1 MLKRT
6 VAILVAGVVSVAGG
20 PAALAS
26 DDGTTSD
33 PPDVLL
39 VIADDQRSDTLEFM
53 PLVQQRIAGR
63 GMTFANAFVVNAL
76 CCPSRASILTGLYS
90 HSTGV
95 YRQAPPFGRFE
106 SFDDASTLATWL
118 DALGYRTGYFGKYI
132 DGGQHF
138 LLTGYV
144 PPGWD
149 EWAVFVHA
157 DYYDYKLSVNGGIE
171 SFGQEPEDYSTHVLA
186 GRAADF
192 IRTSGDDPLFM
203 VFAPAAPHAPGTPA
217 PEDADVPVLPETWR
231 PPNYNEPDVMDKP
244 PWLRAIPP
252 LDEESRAALD
262 AARIEQIRSLSALDR
277 SVSLV
282 LDELQAAGRLRRT
295 LIVYS
300 SDNGLAWGEHRWNK
314 KEVPYE
320 ESIRVP
326 FLVRYDPLVTTAGVE
341 DRLVL
346 NIDIAP
352 TIARLAGVDEVA
364 ADGRSLLPLL
374 RRDARTWRTDFLI
387 EHLQGSNPV
396 TTYCAVRTERF
407 LYVRYRDGFTELYDL
422 ETDPF
427 ELTNVSGVA
436 AFRQTESELIERLEE
451 LCQPP
456 PPAVPPIFKDRGF
469 SAGFAALLALVGTT
483 VLGGLLVALTFRKRR
498 APA

>member
-1 MLKRT
+1 MLNLT
-6 VAILVAGVVSVAGG
+6 VAILVAAVVATVRG
-20 PAALAS
+20 PAALA
-26 DDGTTSD
+26 GEGGRTSD
-33 PPDVLL
+33 RPDILL
-39 VIADDQRSDTLEFM
+39 VITDDQRSDTLDLM
-53 PLVQQRIAGR
+53 PLVQQRIVDR

-95 YRQAPPFGRFE
+95 YRQAPPYGRFE

-118 DALGYRTGYFGKYI
+118 DDLGYRTGYFGKYI

-157 DYYDYKLSVNGGIE
+157 AYYDYKLSVNGAIE
-171 SFGQEPEDYSTHVLA
+171 SHGREPEDYSTHVLA
-186 GRAADF
+186 ARAADF
-192 IRTSGDDPLFM
+192 IRTSDDPLFM

-217 PEDADVPVLPETWR
+217 PQDADAPVLPETWR
-231 PPNYNEPDVMDKP
+231 PPNHNEADVSDKP

-252 LDEESRAALD
+252 LEEEDRAALD
-262 AARIEQIRSLSALDR
+262 AARRSQIRSLSSVDR
-277 SVSLV
+277 SVSLL
-282 LDELQAAGRLRRT
+282 LDELRATGRLERT
-295 LIVYS
+295 LIVYT

-326 FLVRYDPLVTTAGVE
+326 FVVRYDPIVTTPGVE
-341 DRLVL
+341 DRIAL

-352 TIARLAGVDEVA
+352 TIARLAGVEAIA

-374 RRDARTWRTDFLI
+374 RRDARSWRTDFLI

-436 AFRQTESELIERLEE
+436 AFQQTESELVQRLEE

-456 PPAVPPIFKDRGF
+456 PPAVPPIFKNRGF
-469 SAGFAALLALVGTT
+469 SAGVVALIALLGGTVLGCLLLALR
-483 VLGGLLVALTFRKRR
+483 FWDRR
-498 APA
+498 ARS

>member
-1 MLKRT
+1 MLKLT
-6 VAILVAGVVSVAGG
+6 VAIVVAGVVSIARG

-26 DDGTTSD
+26 DHTAASD
-33 PPDVLL
+33 PPDILL
-39 VIADDQRSDTLEFM
+39 VITDDQRWDTLEFM
-53 PLVQQRIAGR
+53 PQVQQRIVDR
-63 GMTFANAFVVNAL
+63 GMTFTNAFVVNAL

-95 YRQAPPFGRFE
+95 YRQAPPYGRFE

-157 DYYDYKLSVNGGIE
+157 AYYDYKLSVNGAIE
-171 SFGQEPEDYSTHVLA
+171 SYGQEPEDYSTHVLA
-186 GRAADF
+186 ARAADF
-192 IRTSGDDPLFM
+192 IRTSDNNPLFM

-217 PEDADVPVLPETWR
+217 PEDADAPVLPETWR
-231 PPNYNEPDVMDKP
+231 PPNYNEADVSDKP

-252 LDEESRAALD
+252 LDEEGRAALD
-262 AARIEQIRSLSALDR
+262 AARIDQIRSLSAVDR
-277 SVSLV
+277 SVALV
-282 LDELQAAGRLRRT
+282 LDELRAAGRLRRT
-295 LIVYS
+295 LIVYT

-326 FLVRYDPLVTTAGVE
+326 FVVRYDPLVATAAVE
-341 DRLVL
+341 DRIAL

-352 TIARLAGVDEVA
+352 TIARLTGVEEIE

-374 RRDARTWRTDFLI
+374 SRDARRWRHDFLI

-396 TTYCAVRTERF
+396 TTYCAVRSERF

-427 ELTNVSGVA
+427 ELTNLSGVA
-436 AFRQTESELIERLEE
+436 AFQQTESALVGRLQE

-456 PPAVPPIFKDRGF
+456 PPAVPPIFKNGGF
-469 SAGFAALLALVGTT
+469 SAVFVALIALVGATL
-483 VLGGLLVALTFRKRR
+483 LGGLLLALRFRKRR
-498 APA
+498 ASS